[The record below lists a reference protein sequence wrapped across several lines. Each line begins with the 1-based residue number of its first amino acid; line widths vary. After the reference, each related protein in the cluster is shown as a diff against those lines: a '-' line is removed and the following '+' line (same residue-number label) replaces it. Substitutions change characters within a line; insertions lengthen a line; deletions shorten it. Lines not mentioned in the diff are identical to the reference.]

1 MFIICGWDINSEQD
15 ISLFVNTYFRFGI
28 VLRNIHDE
36 KSTNCA
42 YIVPI
47 RQNEESGVCY
57 KMKAVYIYI
66 YIYMVEKLPGLAPI
80 MYVMG
85 IKILSYLDTRRRN
98 RSWWCS
104 GFVTISQAR
113 EQLTDSGH
121 VSRFSF
127 LPYTF
132 GELQSRVKFHFE
144 TVFLRDIFMHITYV
158 NV

>member
-1 MFIICGWDINSEQD
+1 MLIICGWDINSEQD

-66 YIYMVEKLPGLAPI
+66 YIYIYGGEIARISTNHVRDGNKNTELFRHEEEK
-80 MYVMG
+80 
-85 IKILSYLDTRRRN
+85 
-98 RSWWCS
+98 
-104 GFVTISQAR
+104 
-113 EQLTDSGH
+113 
-121 VSRFSF
+121 
-127 LPYTF
+127 
-132 GELQSRVKFHFE
+132 
-144 TVFLRDIFMHITYV
+144 
-158 NV
+158 